1 MIENYFSLP
10 LFIEVNEKYD
20 LFYDETE
27 KAISE
32 TRREGWGNDKF
43 ISKLVNGQIP
53 NFLEHFNLHLKR
65 YIEHCASSY
74 VFQTKWSFIKPD
86 TDYEA
91 VVEESWVNIDGKGS
105 YQQAHVHPQG
115 IISGIYYHQCDG
127 DEGDVVFYNPIP
139 YIQYGQF
146 PENVYTCGGELPIP
160 LQKGKLLLFPSW
172 LQHRTNC
179 NQTDKERISLAFNI
193 SVKEK

>member
-74 VFQTKWSFIKPD
+74 VFQTKWS
-86 TDYEA
+86 
-91 VVEESWVNIDGKGS
+91 
-105 YQQAHVHPQG
+105 
-115 IISGIYYHQCDG
+115 
-127 DEGDVVFYNPIP
+127 
-139 YIQYGQF
+139 
-146 PENVYTCGGELPIP
+146 
-160 LQKGKLLLFPSW
+160 
-172 LQHRTNC
+172 
-179 NQTDKERISLAFNI
+179 
-193 SVKEK
+193 